1 MTKRV
6 RMWVIPVEQ
15 AVGARLSR
23 DVTRIVPGGFKGP
36 AFRKGHIIR
45 PEDIPN
51 LLEIGKEHIYV
62 LDLGPVR
69 VWVKYASRGS
79 LPTETLARLRNR

>member
-15 AVGARLSR
+15 AVGARLSH

-36 AFRKGHIIR
+36 AFCKGRIIR

-51 LLEIGKEHIYV
+51 LLEIGKEHICV
-62 LDLGPVR
+62 LDLAPSDT
-69 VWVKYASRGS
+69 SRGP
-79 LPTETLARLRNR
+79 LPAETLARLRKR